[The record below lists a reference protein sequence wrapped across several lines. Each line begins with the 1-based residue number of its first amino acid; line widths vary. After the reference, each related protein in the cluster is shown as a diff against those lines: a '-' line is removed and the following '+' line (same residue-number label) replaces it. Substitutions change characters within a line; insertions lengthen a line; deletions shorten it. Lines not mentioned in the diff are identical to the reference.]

1 MSLSSRR
8 MILPDLVFGRSVP
21 NSTALGRAILP
32 IRSPTHSRSSPASS
46 SEGSLPAR
54 SSTKGWIPF
63 ERPGRLLE
71 PFHELLGPPEPEAL
85 VVALSLLVDRG
96 VLDDGLSCE
105 LGRGREGAPHA
116 LEQAIP
122 RYARRNCLTGTI
134 SRPKVKL
141 VTPANDAYQAASAV
155 ARPNHPPSL
164 PTPVLPAASPI
175 PRRKKVMARSRNTR
189 FTAAVV
195 RNEAI
200 HMYAVKMPQPIRYRP
215 TAEPTLAAG
224 TPFAKKVTKAQ

>member
-32 IRSPTHSRSSPASS
+32 IRSPTHSRGSPASS

-63 ERPGRLLE
+63 ERPGRRLE

-105 LGRGREGAPHA
+105 LGRGREGAPLAHEHLDGVA
-116 LEQAIP
+116 SLPAGLDGIGHVP
-122 RYARRNCLTGTI
+122 AP
-134 SRPKVKL
+134 SRPSSSVRRG
-141 VTPANDAYQAASAV
+141 S
-155 ARPNHPPSL
+155 ARPPSSRPRAATRSSGYPALCPPKL
-164 PTPVLPAASPI
+164 PH
-175 PRRKKVMARSRNTR
+175 RD
-189 FTAAVV
+189 
-195 RNEAI
+195 
-200 HMYAVKMPQPIRYRP
+200 H
-215 TAEPTLAAG
+215 LAAEG
-224 TPFAKKVTKAQ
+224 EVGHAR